1 MNRRKKS
8 ILLESTLVLAITILA
23 MLAMVMFKDK
33 TNQREALLAM
43 EQLGVKILDY
53 RQEYGVIPPE
63 NVVESIR
70 PSIQGN
76 ARLGTLHYR
85 ARWIGLDA
93 RKSEIVAYT
102 HKHYRSPLVE
112 SGTIVLHLDG
122 SVSWMTSREF
132 NSLLNHQ
139 QSEEEKRATEADTF

>member
-1 MNRRKKS
+1 MNRRKRS
-8 ILLESTLVLAITILA
+8 ILLESTLVLAITIIA

-43 EQLGVKILDY
+43 EQLGVKILEY

-102 HKHYRSPLVE
+102 HKHYRSLLVE

-122 SVSWMTSREF
+122 RVSWMTPREF
-132 NSLLNHQ
+132 NILLNHQ
-139 QSEEEKRATEADTF
+139 QSEEEKQAMENGDR